1 MMLKGPH
8 LSWVPRNEMPV
19 EPRPRA
25 VWILNKLSLDLQG
38 ARMWPVRLA
47 HLKHQD
53 ALCNLLTHS
62 PHFRFWIQF
71 QCANVFYLGNHVL
84 SIMEYG

>member
-1 MMLKGPH
+1 
-8 LSWVPRNEMPV
+8 MPT

-25 VWILNKLSLDLQG
+25 LWILNKLNSDLQG

-53 ALCNLLTHS
+53 ALSNLVQS
-62 PHFRFWIQF
+62 PYHTVLQYNLNVWIKI
-71 QCANVFYLGNHVL
+71 Y
-84 SIMEYG
+84 

>member
-1 MMLKGPH
+1 MILKGYIY
-8 LSWVPRNEMPV
+8 LGCPRNEMPV

-25 VWILNKLSLDLQG
+25 VWILTKLSLDLQG

-53 ALCNLLTHS
+53 ALCNLPHHS
-62 PHFRFWIQF
+62 PHFR
-71 QCANVFYLGNHVL
+71 NG
-84 SIMEYG
+84 